1 MRFRWRG
8 VSLGDRMRA
17 AGVAEGGRGALK
29 CPVRAMIIWVILSTR
44 GFLSSELKNRIGLV
58 CSMVAIA
65 VVLVI
70 VFWAG

>member
-1 MRFRWRG
+1 
-8 VSLGDRMRA
+8 
-17 AGVAEGGRGALK
+17 
-29 CPVRAMIIWVILSTR
+29 MIIWVILSTR